1 MRVNLFRTSDPPS
14 LSRPLSILVAGDNPT
29 DQNAIVKILERAA
42 HRATVVDNGETMLD
56 VLDTCEFDLVLMH
69 VNMPA
74 TNGIETIKLYRFLS
88 LDRPYV
94 PIVAVVADATEEAK
108 RRCQEAGMDACIT
121 MPIERHHLLEILQT
135 LAQDTGKNAQAASNA
150 GEAKAAHPGNRTAS
164 AAAID
169 PHALNALENLGGAEF
184 VDELAAQFL
193 DDLPDILRALT
204 EATGSGDVLTFGE
217 QLHSLRSASANIGA
231 RGIYEMCLAWG
242 QITPENLA
250 GRSETLLE
258 GLREEF
264 KRVRS
269 VLECRLFECNIA
281 ARRTENVCD
290 RPGMHVV
297 HTA

>member
-1 MRVNLFRTSDPPS
+1 MPANLFRTADPPS
-14 LSRPLSILVAGDNPT
+14 PSRPLSILIAGNNPT
-29 DQNAIVKILERAA
+29 DQNAIAKILERAG
-42 HRATVVDNGETMLD
+42 HRATIVDDGETMLD
-56 VLDTCEFDLVLMH
+56 MLDTCESDLVLMH

-74 TNGIETIKLYRFLS
+74 MNGIETTKLYRFLS

-94 PIVAVVADATEEAK
+94 PIVAVMADATEEAK

-121 MPIERHHLLEILQT
+121 MPIERHLLLEILQIT
-135 LAQDTGKNAQAASNA
+135 AQGAGKNAQSASNA
-150 GEAKAAHPGNRTAS
+150 GEAAAAHPGNRTAP

-169 PHALNALENLGGAEF
+169 PHTLNALENLGGAEF

-193 DDLPDILRALT
+193 DDSSAILRALT
-204 EATGSGDVLTFGE
+204 EATGSGDARTFGE

-250 GRSETLLE
+250 GRSETQLE

-264 KRVRS
+264 ERVRS
-269 VLECRLFECNIA
+269 ALEGRHFERNIA

-290 RPGMHVV
+290 RPGMHAV